1 VGRYEAVATETG
13 RTNVFETRQSGLRGQ
28 LKACAIA
35 GFLYAVSGSLS
46 PGVAQTVRGRVL
58 DASTRGPVALAY
70 VGLMAGEG
78 QMVVAALAGSS
89 GVFEVEAPS
98 GGEYLLYV
106 ARAGY
111 RTVVDGVFELEDGGV
126 VEVQIGL
133 TPEPIELEPVEVSTV
148 AERTQLE
155 VEGFYERA
163 VTGVGTF
170 LIREQIERT
179 AVDRITDAFRHI
191 PNIFIDVARPLVGS
205 AAVMQYPALWVNR
218 AGRRCAPTFYVDR
231 HVVARGGLQPVRPDD
246 FVTPPEIEAIEVY
259 TRTAEIPVGFDDLS
273 DCGVILIW
281 TRRR

>member
-1 VGRYEAVATETG
+1 MCRELRRQVRVCAVA
-13 RTNVFETRQSGLRGQ
+13 GL
-28 LKACAIA
+28 LHA
-35 GFLYAVSGSLS
+35 LSGSFSLAS
-46 PGVAQTVRGRVL
+46 AQAVRGRVL
-58 DASTRGPVALAY
+58 DSATRDPVALAY

-78 QMVVAALAGSS
+78 QMVVAALAAPS
-89 GVFEVEAPS
+89 GVFELEAPR

-111 RTVVDGVFELEDGGV
+111 RTVVDGVFELEEGGV

-133 TPEPIELEPVEVSTV
+133 TPEPIELEPVEVSAQ

-155 VEGFYERA
+155 IEGFYERA

-179 AVDRITDAFRHI
+179 AVDRITDAFRNI
-191 PNIFIDVARPLVGS
+191 PNVFVDVSRPLVGS

-218 AGRRCAPTFYVDR
+218 AGRRCAPTFYLDR
-231 HVVARGGLQPVRPDD
+231 HVVARGGTQPVRPDD
-246 FVTPPEIEAIEVY
+246 FVTPAEIEAIEVY
-259 TRTAEIPVGFDDLS
+259 TRTSEIPVGFDDLT